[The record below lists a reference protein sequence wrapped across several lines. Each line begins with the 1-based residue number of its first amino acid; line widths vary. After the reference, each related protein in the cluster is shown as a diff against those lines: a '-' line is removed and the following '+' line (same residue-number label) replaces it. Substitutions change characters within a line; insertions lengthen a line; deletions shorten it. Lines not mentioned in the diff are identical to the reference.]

1 MERSGIGCQCGGAP
15 TISRLP
21 GVAGVR
27 PRPNTEGA
35 KTKTAPAMDEQK
47 QTTRQDPLIN
57 LLFDDGLQNALPRIA
72 EILMNAAMLLERETH
87 IGAAPYQRGI
97 ERNGYAN
104 GFKPRTYQ
112 TGVGVLDLAVP
123 QVRES
128 DTVFRTSL
136 LQKGSRSDRALKS
149 AIATMYVEGV
159 STRRVTRI
167 MEDLCGFEVSSGQV
181 SNLNKQLDAEFE
193 KWRNR
198 PLPQIAYMT
207 LDATYYK
214 VRIDGVVRDC
224 ATLIAYGVRRD
235 DGKRMILGV
244 SCALSEAEVHW
255 RGFLIGLKQ
264 RGIGIADLVTSDAH
278 SGLKAALKAT
288 LSGTPWQRCQFH
300 LQQNA
305 QEYVTKQD
313 LKGKVAAD
321 IRVIFN
327 ADDLDHAE
335 ERLKDF
341 VKTYSESQPKLA
353 AWAEENLPEGFAV
366 FAFPEAHRKRL
377 RTSNACENVNG
388 QIKKRTRVVG
398 LFPSEESLLR
408 LVTGVIIEI
417 SETWETGKAYLSL
430 N

>member
-1 MERSGIGCQCGGAP
+1 
-15 TISRLP
+15 
-21 GVAGVR
+21 
-27 PRPNTEGA
+27 
-35 KTKTAPAMDEQK
+35 MDEQN
-47 QTTRQDPLIN
+47 QTIRQDQLIN

-87 IGAAPYQRGI
+87 LGAAPYQRGT

-104 GFKPRTYQ
+104 GFKSRTYQ
-112 TGVGVLDLAVP
+112 TGMGALNLAIP
-123 QVRES
+123 QVRQS
-128 DTVFRTSL
+128 DAVFRTSL
-136 LQKGSRSDRALKS
+136 LEKGSRSDRALKS

-159 STRRVTRI
+159 STRRITKI
-167 MEDLCGFEVSSGQV
+167 MEELCGFEVSSGQV
-181 SNLNKQLDAEFE
+181 SNLNKQLDDEFE
-193 KWRNR
+193 KWRTR
-198 PLPQIAYMT
+198 PLPPIVYMT

-224 ATLIAYGVRRD
+224 ATLVAYGIRRD

-255 RGFLIGLKQ
+255 RAFLNGLKE
-264 RGIGIADLVTSDAH
+264 RGIGIPDLVTSDAH
-278 SGLKAALKAT
+278 SGLKAALKAA
-288 LSGTPWQRCQFH
+288 LHGTPWQRCQFH

-305 QEYVTKQD
+305 QEYVTKQH
-313 LKGKVAAD
+313 LKSKVAAD
-321 IRVIFN
+321 IRIIFN
-327 ADDLDHAE
+327 ADDLAHAE
-335 ERLKDF
+335 ERLRDF
-341 VKTYSESQPKLA
+341 VTTYSESQPKLA

-398 LFPSEESLLR
+398 LFPSEESLER
-408 LVTGVIIEI
+408 LVTGVLIEI

>member
-1 MERSGIGCQCGGAP
+1 M
-15 TISRLP
+15 
-21 GVAGVR
+21 
-27 PRPNTEGA
+27 N
-35 KTKTAPAMDEQK
+35 EQN
-47 QTTRQDPLIN
+47 QTTHNDHLIN

-97 ERNGYAN
+97 ERNGSGN
-104 GFKPRTYQ
+104 GFKPRTFQ
-112 TGVGVLDLAVP
+112 TGIGLLNLAVP

-128 DTVFRTSL
+128 DTIFRTSL
-136 LQKGSRSDRALKS
+136 LEKGSRSDRALKS

-159 STRRVTRI
+159 STRRVTKI
-167 MEDLCGFEVSSGQV
+167 MEEICGFEVSSGQV

-193 KWRNR
+193 KWRTQQ
-198 PLPQIAYMT
+198 LPPIIYMT

-224 ATLIAYGVRRD
+224 ATLIAHGIRAD
-235 DGKRMILGV
+235 NGKRMILGV

-255 RGFLIGLKQ
+255 RGFLMGLKE
-264 RGIGIADLVTSDAH
+264 RGIGIPDLVTSDAH
-278 SGLKAALKAT
+278 GGLKAALKAAF
-288 LSGTPWQRCQFH
+288 SGTPWQRCQFH

-305 QEYVTKQD
+305 QEYVTKQH
-313 LKGKVAAD
+313 LKSKVAAD

-327 ADDLDHAE
+327 ADDRVHAE
-335 ERLKDF
+335 ERLKEF
-341 VKTYSESQPKLA
+341 VKTYGDSQPRLA

-398 LFPSEESLLR
+398 IFPSEESLLR
-408 LVTGVIIEI
+408 LVTGVLIEI
-417 SETWETGKAYLSL
+417 SETWETGKAYLTL

>member
-1 MERSGIGCQCGGAP
+1 M
-15 TISRLP
+15 
-21 GVAGVR
+21 
-27 PRPNTEGA
+27 N
-35 KTKTAPAMDEQK
+35 EQN
-47 QTTRQDPLIN
+47 QTTFQDHLFN

-72 EILMNAAMLLERETH
+72 EILLNAAMLLERETH

-97 ERNGYAN
+97 ERNGSGN
-104 GFKPRTYQ
+104 GFKPRTFQ
-112 TGVGVLDLAVP
+112 TGIGALNLVVP

-128 DTVFRTSL
+128 DTIFRTSL
-136 LQKGSRSDRALKS
+136 LEKGSRSDRALKS

-159 STRRVTRI
+159 STRRVSKI
-167 MEDLCGFEVSSGQV
+167 MEELCGFEVSSGQV

-193 KWRNR
+193 KWRTQQ
-198 PLPQIAYMT
+198 LPPIIYMT

-224 ATLIAYGVRRD
+224 ATLIAHGIRAD
-235 DGKRMILGV
+235 NGKRMILGV

-255 RGFLIGLKQ
+255 RGFLKGLKE
-264 RGIGIADLVTSDAH
+264 RGIGIPDLVTSDAH
-278 SGLKAALKAT
+278 GGLKAALKAAF
-288 LSGTPWQRCQFH
+288 SGTPWQRCQFH

-305 QEYVTKQD
+305 QEYVTKQH
-313 LKGKVAAD
+313 LKSKVAAD

-327 ADDLDHAE
+327 ADDRVHAE
-335 ERLKDF
+335 ERLKEF
-341 VKTYSESQPKLA
+341 VKTYGDSQPRLA

-398 LFPSEESLLR
+398 IFPSEESLLR
-408 LVTGVIIEI
+408 LVTGVLIEI
-417 SETWETGKAYLSL
+417 SETWETGKAYLTL

>member
-1 MERSGIGCQCGGAP
+1 
-15 TISRLP
+15 
-21 GVAGVR
+21 
-27 PRPNTEGA
+27 
-35 KTKTAPAMDEQK
+35 MDEHK
-47 QTTRQDPLIN
+47 QTTNQDPLIN
-57 LLFDDGLQNALPRIA
+57 LLFNDGIDNALPRIA

-87 IGAAPYQRGI
+87 IGAAPYQRGV

-104 GFKPRTYQ
+104 GFKSRTYQ
-112 TGVGVLDLAVP
+112 TGVGALKLSVP

-128 DTVFRTSL
+128 DTIFSTSL
-136 LQKGSRSDRALKS
+136 LEKGSRSDRALKS

-159 STRRVTRI
+159 STRRVTKI
-167 MEDLCGFEVSSGQV
+167 MEELCGFEVSSGQV

-198 PLPQIAYMT
+198 PLPQILYMT

-214 VRIDGVVRDC
+214 VRIDGIVRDC
-224 ATLIAYGVRRD
+224 ATLIAYGIRLD
-235 DGKRMILGV
+235 DGKRMILGI

-255 RGFLIGLKQ
+255 RSFLTGLKE
-264 RGIGIADLVTSDAH
+264 RGIGIPDLVTSDAH
-278 SGLKAALKAT
+278 GGLKAALKAA
-288 LSGTPWQRCQFH
+288 LGGTPWQRCQFH

-305 QEYVTKQD
+305 QQYVTKQD
-313 LKGKVAAD
+313 LKSKVAAD
-321 IRVIFN
+321 IRAIFN
-327 ADDLDHAE
+327 AEDLAHAE

-341 VKTYSESQPKLA
+341 VKTYSESQARLA
-353 AWAEENLPEGFAV
+353 TWAEENLPEGFTV

-408 LVTGVIIEI
+408 LVTGVLIEI

>member
-1 MERSGIGCQCGGAP
+1 
-15 TISRLP
+15 
-21 GVAGVR
+21 
-27 PRPNTEGA
+27 
-35 KTKTAPAMDEQK
+35 MDEQS
-47 QTTRQDPLIN
+47 QTTNHHPLLN
-57 LLFDDGLQNALPRIA
+57 LLFDDGIQNALPRIA
-72 EILMNAAMLLERETH
+72 EILINAAMLLERETH
-87 IGAAPYQRGI
+87 IGAAPYQRGV

-104 GFKPRTYQ
+104 GFKSRTFQ
-112 TGVGVLDLAVP
+112 TGIGALKLSVP
-123 QVRES
+123 QVRQS
-128 DTVFRTSL
+128 DTVFSSSL
-136 LQKGSRSDRALKS
+136 LEKGSRSDRALKS

-159 STRRVTRI
+159 STRRVTKV
-167 MEDLCGFEVSSGQV
+167 MEELCGFEVSSGQV
-181 SNLNKQLDAEFE
+181 SNLNKQLDAEFD

-198 PLPQIAYMT
+198 PLPPIVYMT

-224 ATLIAYGVRRD
+224 ATLIAHGIRRD
-235 DGKRMILGV
+235 DGKRIILGV

-255 RGFLIGLKQ
+255 RRFLSGLKD
-264 RGIGIADLVTSDAH
+264 RGIGIPDLVTSDAH
-278 SGLKAALKAT
+278 GGLKAALKAA
-288 LSGTPWQRCQFH
+288 LNGTPWQRCQFH

-305 QEYVTKQD
+305 QEYVTKQH

-327 ADDLDHAE
+327 ADNRAHAE

-341 VKTYSESQPKLA
+341 VKIYSETQPKLA

-366 FAFPEAHRKRL
+366 FGLPEAHRTRL
-377 RTSNACENVNG
+377 RTSNACENVNS

-408 LVTGVIIEI
+408 LVTGILIEI
-417 SETWETGKAYLSL
+417 SDTWETGKAYLSL